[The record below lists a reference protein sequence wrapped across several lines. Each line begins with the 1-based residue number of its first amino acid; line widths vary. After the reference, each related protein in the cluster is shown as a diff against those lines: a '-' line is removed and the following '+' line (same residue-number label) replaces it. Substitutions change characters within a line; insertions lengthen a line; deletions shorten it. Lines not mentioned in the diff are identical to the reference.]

1 MRYFVGIMKARGM
14 DHDDGGRAMK
24 HRNPVETELKLRIPT
39 VQPFRALLASMG
51 FTETTAPQPELSVLW
66 DRNGELQ
73 AAGSALRLRRYGG
86 QAILTWK
93 GPKVPDPLLKIRPEQ
108 ETVVEDGEEME
119 AILSALGFA
128 PTLRMEKTRAVWA
141 REELVACLDE
151 TPFGC
156 FLELEGDPQAIKAA
170 AEHLHLGA
178 DRVERRSYP
187 TLFREHGLG

>member
-1 MRYFVGIMKARGM
+1 
-14 DHDDGGRAMK
+14 MK
-24 HRNPVETELKLRIPT
+24 HRNPVETELKLRIPA
-39 VQPFRALLASMG
+39 VAPFRALLAAMG
-51 FTETTAPQPELSVLW
+51 FAETIPAQAELSVLW

-73 AAGSALRLRRYGG
+73 AAGSALRVRRY
-86 QAILTWK
+86 AEKTILTWK

-108 ETVVEDGEEME
+108 ETEVEDGEALE
-119 AILSALGFA
+119 AILAGMGFA
-128 PTLRMEKTRAVWA
+128 PTMRMEKTRAIWA

-170 AEHLHLGA
+170 AEHLHLGT

>member
-1 MRYFVGIMKARGM
+1 
-14 DHDDGGRAMK
+14 MK
-24 HRNPVETELKLRIPT
+24 HRNPVETELKLRIPA
-39 VQPFRALLASMG
+39 VAPFQSLLAAMG
-51 FTETTAPQPELSVLW
+51 FAEATPAQAELSVLW

-73 AAGSALRLRRYGG
+73 AAGSALRVRRYAGKT
-86 QAILTWK
+86 ILTWK

-108 ETVVEDGEEME
+108 ETEVEDGEALE
-119 AILSALGFA
+119 AILAGMGFA
-128 PTLRMEKTRAVWA
+128 PTMRMEKTRAIWA

-170 AEHLHLGA
+170 AEHLHLGT

-187 TLFREHGLG
+187 TLFREQGLG

>member
-1 MRYFVGIMKARGM
+1 
-14 DHDDGGRAMK
+14 MK
-24 HRNPVETELKLRIPT
+24 HRNPVETELKLRIPAAA
-39 VQPFRALLASMG
+39 PFRALLAAMG
-51 FTETTAPQPELSVLW
+51 FTEATPAQPELSVLW

-73 AAGSALRLRRYGG
+73 AAGSALRVRRYAGK
-86 QAILTWK
+86 AILTWK
-93 GPKVPDPLLKIRPEQ
+93 GPKVPDPLLKIRPEV
-108 ETVVEDGEEME
+108 ETAVEDGEAVE
-119 AILSALGFA
+119 AILSALGYA

>member
-1 MRYFVGIMKARGM
+1 
-14 DHDDGGRAMK
+14 MK
-24 HRNPVETELKLRIPT
+24 HRNPIETELKLRIPALAP
-39 VQPFRALLASMG
+39 VRDLLASMG
-51 FTETTAPQPELSVLW
+51 FKETTPSLLERSVLW
-66 DRNGELQ
+66 DRGGEL
-73 AAGSALRLRRYGG
+73 AASGSALRVRRYNGEV
-86 QAILTWK
+86 ILTWK

-108 ETVVEDGEEME
+108 ETAVESGEELE

-128 PTLRMEKTRAVWA
+128 PVLRMEKTRAVWT

>member
-1 MRYFVGIMKARGM
+1 
-14 DHDDGGRAMK
+14 MK
-24 HRNPVETELKLRIPT
+24 HRNPVETELKLRIPA
-39 VQPFRALLASMG
+39 VAPFRGLLASMG
-51 FTETTAPQPELSVLW
+51 FAETAPSQRELSVLW
-66 DRNGELQ
+66 DKLGELQ
-73 AAGSALRLRRYGG
+73 AAGSALRLRHYGG
-86 QAILTWK
+86 QVILTWK
-93 GPKVPDPLLKIRPEQ
+93 GPKVPDPVLKIRPEQ
-108 ETVVEDGEEME
+108 ETVVEDGEAME

>member
-1 MRYFVGIMKARGM
+1 
-14 DHDDGGRAMK
+14 MK
-24 HRNPVETELKLRIPT
+24 HRNPIETELKLRIPA
-39 VQPFRALLASMG
+39 VGPLRGLLASMG
-51 FTETTAPQPELSVLW
+51 FRETAPPQLEQSVLW
-66 DRNGELQ
+66 DRGGEL
-73 AAGSALRLRRYGG
+73 AASGSALRVRRYGG
-86 QAILTWK
+86 AVILTWK

-108 ETVVEDGEEME
+108 ETVVADGEALE
-119 AILSALGFA
+119 AILSALGYA

-156 FLELEGDPQAIKAA
+156 FLELEGDADAIKAA

-187 TLFREHGLG
+187 TLFREQGLG

>member
-1 MRYFVGIMKARGM
+1 
-14 DHDDGGRAMK
+14 MK
-24 HRNPVETELKLRIPT
+24 HRNPVETELKLRIPAAA
-39 VQPFRALLASMG
+39 PFRALLAAMG
-51 FTETTAPQPELSVLW
+51 FTETTPAQPEVSVLW

-73 AAGSALRLRRYGG
+73 AAGSALRVRRYAGK
-86 QAILTWK
+86 AILTWK
-93 GPKVPDPLLKIRPEQ
+93 GPKVPDPLLKIRPEV
-108 ETVVEDGEEME
+108 ETAVEDGEAVE
-119 AILSALGFA
+119 AILSALGYA

>member
-1 MRYFVGIMKARGM
+1 
-14 DHDDGGRAMK
+14 MK
-24 HRNPVETELKLRIPT
+24 HRNPIETELKLRIPALAPI
-39 VQPFRALLASMG
+39 QALLASMG
-51 FTETTAPQPELSVLW
+51 FAETAPAQAESSVLW

-73 AAGSALRLRRYGG
+73 AAGSALRVRRYGG
-86 QAILTWK
+86 QVILTWK

-108 ETVVEDGEEME
+108 ETAVEDGAAME
-119 AILSALGFA
+119 AILAALGFA

>member
-1 MRYFVGIMKARGM
+1 
-14 DHDDGGRAMK
+14 MK
-24 HRNPVETELKLRIPT
+24 HRNPVETELKLRIPA
-39 VQPFRALLASMG
+39 VAPFRALLASMG
-51 FTETTAPQPELSVLW
+51 FVEAAPAQAELSVLW

-73 AAGSALRLRRYGG
+73 AAGSALRVRRYAGKT
-86 QAILTWK
+86 ILTWK

-108 ETVVEDGEEME
+108 ETEVEDGEALE
-119 AILSALGFA
+119 AILAAMGFT
-128 PTLRMEKTRAVWA
+128 PTLRMEKVRAVWT

-156 FLELEGDPQAIKAA
+156 FLELEGDAQAIKAA